1 MQTKNAEIV
10 MKLLAGC
17 IACMRNSLTIAFLLS
32 GLKKRRNIGTTNH
45 NTIFLVS
52 DLSSRQNWNRKKL
65 LRNIRNKFQ
74 TLNTFF
80 TAAAMALL
88 IPFKKTFAPSYS
100 WCFIYTYILLN
111 SEIWWWWYFQWYQTK
126 EYQFYDTKIYL
137 NLHICL
143 MIYRA
148 YFYSVLFYSSKYSL
162 HTI

>member
-1 MQTKNAEIV
+1 MFLLSSIWRQSYIKSMQTKNAEIV

-100 WCFIYTYILLN
+100 WCFIYIYYWILKYDDDGI
-111 SEIWWWWYFQWYQTK
+111 SSGTK
-126 EYQFYDTKIYL
+126 PKNTNF
-137 NLHICL
+137 
-143 MIYRA
+143 
-148 YFYSVLFYSSKYSL
+148 
-162 HTI
+162 TIRKFT